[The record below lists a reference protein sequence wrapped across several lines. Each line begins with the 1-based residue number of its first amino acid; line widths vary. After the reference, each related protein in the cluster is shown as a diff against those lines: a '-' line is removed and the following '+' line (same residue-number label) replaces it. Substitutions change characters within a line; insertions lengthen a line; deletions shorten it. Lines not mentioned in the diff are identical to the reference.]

1 MERTTPSRSLA
12 LALSFLALIWV
23 SPFFWLF
30 TNAFD
35 PTANGVLR
43 MPTAIGLDNFIRA
56 LSGNAGRQF
65 VNSLVLAA
73 GLLSPALFAMLVV
86 MALATTAMTGP
97 LLRLMDD

>member
-1 MERTTPSRSLA
+1 MERTAPSRAMA

-43 MPTAIGLDNFIRA
+43 
-56 LSGNAGRQF
+56 
-65 VNSLVLAA
+65 LVHA
-73 GLLSPALFAMLVV
+73 PQ
-86 MALATTAMTGP
+86 
-97 LLRLMDD
+97 